1 MTTGGGV
8 RPASEPSTA
17 ASGNR
22 TRGTDTRSAD
32 TRGAPAP
39 GTGPFATVRHRLPRF
54 EPTILAVIFAGGVV
68 GGLTR
73 YAVTKAWPAPAAGFP
88 WAVFTVNTAGA
99 FALGLLLALLAE
111 LAPRRLLRPLLGTG
125 FLGAFTTFS
134 SVVTTTDQLLA
145 HGRTGTAVAYL
156 GGGMLAA
163 LGAVSFGVVLG
174 RAIGTTH
181 FRRPRSA

>member
-1 MTTGGGV
+1 MRPTSGTT
-8 RPASEPSTA
+8 TA
-17 ASGNR
+17 GSGTN
-22 TRGTDTRSAD
+22 
-32 TRGAPAP
+32 TRGARTP

-73 YAVTKAWPAPAAGFP
+73 YAITKAWPAPTTRFP

-99 FALGLLLALLAE
+99 FALGLLLAMIAK

-145 HGRTGTAVAYL
+145 HGRTGTAAAYL
-156 GGGMLAA
+156 GGGILAA

-174 RAIGTTH
+174 RAIGANH
-181 FRRPRSA
+181 SRPRRRA